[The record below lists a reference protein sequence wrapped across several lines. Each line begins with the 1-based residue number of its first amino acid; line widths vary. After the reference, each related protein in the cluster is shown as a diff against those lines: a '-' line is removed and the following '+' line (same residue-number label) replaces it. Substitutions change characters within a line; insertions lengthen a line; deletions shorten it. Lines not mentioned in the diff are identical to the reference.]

1 MGADSEA
8 QMVQPGCCAVASTTD
23 GERGRSS
30 GSEGRKSTEGLGCR
44 GSVEV
49 TAWGR
54 RTVRRGAVADTGLGR
69 GWSDDRQGVAI
80 DDELES
86 EESERERAS
95 SGRGREGEARPV
107 YIERE
112 RGEERAPGEEKRSA
126 TFKTPLMARL

>member
-1 MGADSEA
+1 
-8 QMVQPGCCAVASTTD
+8 MVQPGCCAVASMTD

-86 EESERERAS
+86 EESEGKLRAGERGRS
-95 SGRGREGEARPV
+95 SADLYREGEGRGQGAR
-107 YIERE
+107 
-112 RGEERAPGEEKRSA
+112 GKRNGRRPS
-126 TFKTPLMARL
+126 KRH